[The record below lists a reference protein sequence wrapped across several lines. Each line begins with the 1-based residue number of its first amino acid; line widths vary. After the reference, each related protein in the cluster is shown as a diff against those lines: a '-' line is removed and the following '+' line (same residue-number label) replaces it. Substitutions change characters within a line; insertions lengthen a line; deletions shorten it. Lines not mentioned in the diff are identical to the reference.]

1 MGQEKKRDIHM
12 KRGISKINVGKG
24 QENVGYAEEI
34 YGIDIGNG
42 DALFSGARDTTV
54 GKEPVEN

>member
-1 MGQEKKRDIHM
+1 MGQEKNRDIHM

-34 YGIDIGNG
+34 YGIGRYRI
-42 DALFSGARDTTV
+42 ARIV
-54 GKEPVEN
+54 SEYLLS